1 MVNVHLAAI
10 KMNHRSSTKGVLNI
24 YVDIWSLMSLDV
36 DECSEESDDCDSN
49 ADCTN
54 TDGSFTCVCKTGWTG
69 DGTTCSG
76 LIVISNQCTFLQATS
91 L

>member
-1 MVNVHLAAI
+1 MFDLYQYFQHILVNVHLAAKKI
-10 KMNHRSSTKGVLNI
+10 NHRSCTEGRLNI
-24 YVDIWSLMSLDV
+24 HVDIWYLMCLDV

-69 DGTTCSG
+69 DGKTCTG
-76 LIVISNQCTFLQATS
+76 MLL
-91 L
+91 